1 MYLMYD
7 FCVII
12 CRNIITKMNI
22 DAFVPV
28 DVVVSDSDITSN
40 GLYTIMCYRAMVTAQ
55 AMNAFGKVVNRIYEV
70 HVKSCDNEDCDT
82 IAGTAAVAA
91 VRAINAD
98 VGEFFDITGIDEM
111 DNGDKIVRR
120 LDVNTISVVEH
131 IRALEEERNYWHTQA
146 KDAYSM
152 LEKGN
157 LKGGDE
163 GCLPHGTNAINALH
177 TRPLMP

>member
-1 MYLMYD
+1 MYD

-55 AMNAFGKVVNRIYEV
+55 AMNASGKVVHRMFEV
-70 HVKSCDNEDCDT
+70 HVESCDNDDCDI

-91 VRAINAD
+91 IRAINAD
-98 VGEFFDITGIDEM
+98 VEDSFDITGIDEL
-111 DNGDKIVRR
+111 DNSDKIVRR

-157 LKGGDE
+157 LNGGRS
-163 GCLPHGTNAINALH
+163 G
-177 TRPLMP
+177 MPPP

>member
-1 MYLMYD
+1 MYD

-55 AMNAFGKVVNRIYEV
+55 AMNASGKVVNRMFEV
-70 HVKSCDNEDCDT
+70 HIESCDNDDCDI

-91 VRAINAD
+91 IRVINAD
-98 VGEFFDITGIDEM
+98 VGDSFDITGIDEL
-111 DNGDKIVRR
+111 DNSDKIVRR

-131 IRALEEERNYWHTQA
+131 IRALEDERNYWHSQA
-146 KDAYSM
+146 KDAYAM
-152 LEKGN
+152 LEK
-157 LKGGDE
+157 E
-163 GCLPHGTNAINALH
+163 
-177 TRPLMP
+177 M

>member
-1 MYLMYD
+1 MDKMYLMYD

-55 AMNAFGKVVNRIYEV
+55 AMNASGKVVHRMFEV
-70 HVKSCDNEDCDT
+70 HVESCDNDDCDI

-91 VRAINAD
+91 IRAINAD
-98 VGEFFDITGIDEM
+98 VGDSFDITGIDEL
-111 DNGDKIVRR
+111 DNSDKIVRR

-157 LKGGDE
+157 IKQV
-163 GCLPHGTNAINALH
+163 
-177 TRPLMP
+177 